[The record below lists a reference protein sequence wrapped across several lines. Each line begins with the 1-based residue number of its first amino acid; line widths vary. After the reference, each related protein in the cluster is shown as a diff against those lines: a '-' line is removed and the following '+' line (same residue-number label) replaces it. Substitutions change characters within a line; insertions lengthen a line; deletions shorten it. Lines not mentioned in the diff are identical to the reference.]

1 MWANKPAS
9 KLVLLS
15 HFAGPHTCI
24 ESRGFGK
31 TRGEVI
37 IENLTLGTSH
47 SFSLNFTDSLKQFL
61 PSKNNSDMT
70 LSRVCPHLLSLTQ
83 EDKRG
88 TVLKATLILAQ
99 VCWPTC
105 MLSFAAWLEI
115 LLESM
120 GFGKTRDEII
130 IGNLTVG
137 TSPSFSL
144 NLTDSL
150 KNNFYCRKI
159 IQTRNCPEFVL
170 DPRGQNEDKTRVIRG
185 VGGWF
190 KRPKKCYT
198 PSENEISKNMLKI
211 CPIPIQTS
219 QYEQKLVWDH

>member
-1 MWANKPAS
+1 MYVGQQN
-9 KLVLLS
+9 V
-15 HFAGPHTCI
+15 
-24 ESRGFGK
+24 
-31 TRGEVI
+31 
-37 IENLTLGTSH
+37 
-47 SFSLNFTDSLKQFL
+47 
-61 PSKNNSDMT
+61 
-70 LSRVCPHLLSLTQ
+70 
-83 EDKRG
+83 
-88 TVLKATLILAQ
+88 KATLILTQ

-170 DPRGQNEDKTRVIRG
+170 DPRGQNEDKTGTVFSPMMTKTRRDQDKTENLKTQTRQKWDRG
-185 VGGWF
+185 QKWNKCETKVG
-190 KRPKKCYT
+190 
-198 PSENEISKNMLKI
+198 
-211 CPIPIQTS
+211 
-219 QYEQKLVWDH
+219 QK